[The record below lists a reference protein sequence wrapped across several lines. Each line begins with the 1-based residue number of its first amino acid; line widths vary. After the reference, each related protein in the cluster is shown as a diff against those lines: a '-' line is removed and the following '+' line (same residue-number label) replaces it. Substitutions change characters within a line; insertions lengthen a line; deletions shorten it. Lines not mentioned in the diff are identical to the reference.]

1 MSSGKI
7 ENQLLDAIET
17 VVNNAVAKAN
27 YDRTVQAVIVRCEN
41 EASGKYTVKYQ
52 DSLMYAYSPDLNS
65 IYPNGTPV
73 YVLIPGND
81 TGLNKQIIG
90 SVSRIG
96 EDYLDNIN
104 EENAYEYNGK
114 NCIENS
120 DSFGLCSYTNG
131 GQVIILYDKK
141 SGVNRIGLN
150 TTDAEVYLKTS
161 DYLICGGYVQTNLNL
176 EQQYAGNYGM
186 CFELIFKDNST
197 GELVTRNYL
206 MDVDQMH
213 GNPYQLNVSTR
224 QSGIFEIDGEN
235 FDSISKIYIFEKG
248 FPNIASGKPNDI
260 FISALELYGA
270 SLAPKDENANCN
282 LTLLTPQGIY
292 FDDTYLD
299 SDKISLQA
307 QVRAKGSVINPTSE
321 TLEYY

>member
-104 EENAYEYNGK
+104 EENAYEYNVLK
-114 NCIENS
+114 IQTV
-120 DSFGLCSYTNG
+120 LVYAHI
-131 GQVIILYDKK
+131 QMVDKLLFYMIK
-141 SGVNRIGLN
+141 
-150 TTDAEVYLKTS
+150 
-161 DYLICGGYVQTNLNL
+161 
-176 EQQYAGNYGM
+176 
-186 CFELIFKDNST
+186 
-197 GELVTRNYL
+197 
-206 MDVDQMH
+206 
-213 GNPYQLNVSTR
+213 
-224 QSGIFEIDGEN
+224 
-235 FDSISKIYIFEKG
+235 
-248 FPNIASGKPNDI
+248 
-260 FISALELYGA
+260 
-270 SLAPKDENANCN
+270 SLALIE
-282 LTLLTPQGIY
+282 
-292 FDDTYLD
+292 LD
-299 SDKISLQA
+299 
-307 QVRAKGSVINPTSE
+307 
-321 TLEYY
+321 